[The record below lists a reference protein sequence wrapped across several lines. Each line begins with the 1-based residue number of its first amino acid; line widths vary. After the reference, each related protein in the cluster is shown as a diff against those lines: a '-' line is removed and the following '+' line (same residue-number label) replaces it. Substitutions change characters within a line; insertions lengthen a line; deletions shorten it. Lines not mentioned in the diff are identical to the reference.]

1 MKKVIVFSAT
11 WCANCNAQKQKLT
24 QAGIE
29 YEVVDIDVDEEMQK
43 AREFKV
49 RSLPTTVI
57 VDGDTIVKQLIGI
70 TNTEEVKKLLKD

>member
-11 WCANCNAQKQKLT
+11 WCTNCNSQKLKLT

-29 YEVVDIDVDEEMQK
+29 YEVVDVDKEMQK

-57 VDGDTIVKQLIGI
+57 VEGNTIVKQLTGI
-70 TNTEEVKKLLKD
+70 TNTEEVEKLLKD

>member
-11 WCANCNAQKQKLT
+11 WCTNCNAQKQKLT

-29 YEVVDIDVDEEMQK
+29 YEVVDVDKEMQK

-57 VDGDTIVKQLIGI
+57 VEGDTIVKQLTGI
-70 TNTEEVKKLLKD
+70 TNTEEVEKLLKD

>member
-29 YEVVDIDVDEEMQK
+29 YEVVDVDKEMQK

-57 VDGDTIVKQLIGI
+57 VEGNTIVKQLTGI

>member
-1 MKKVIVFSAT
+1 MKKVVVFSAT
-11 WCANCNAQKQKLT
+11 WCTNCNAQKQNLT

-29 YEVVDIDVDEEMQK
+29 YEVVDVDKEMQK

-57 VDGDTIVKQLIGI
+57 VDGATIVKLLTGI

>member
-29 YEVVDIDVDEEMQK
+29 YEVVDVDKEMQK

-57 VDGDTIVKQLIGI
+57 VEGDTIVRQLTGI

>member
-11 WCANCNAQKQKLT
+11 WCTNCNSQKQKLT

-29 YEVVDIDVDEEMQK
+29 YEVVDVDKEMQK

-57 VDGDTIVKQLIGI
+57 VEGNTIVKQLTGI
-70 TNTEEVKKLLKD
+70 TNTEEVEKLLKD

>member
-11 WCANCNAQKQKLT
+11 WCANCNAQRQKLT

-29 YEVVDIDVDEEMQK
+29 YEVVDVDKEMQK

-57 VDGDTIVKQLIGI
+57 VEGDTIVRQLTGI